1 MGRHKSEALRVPRGI
16 TTLLLPPYS
25 PELIPV
31 ENLWHDMRS
40 HYLSNRA
47 YADYDALFDAG
58 TDAYR
63 RLTPEILR
71 TVCACP
77 YLTERTE

>member
-1 MGRHKSEALRVPRGI
+1 MN
-16 TTLLLPPYS
+16 TLLTHP
-25 PELIPV
+25 
-31 ENLWHDMRS
+31 
-40 HYLSNRA
+40 LSNRTHKG
-47 YADYDALFDAG
+47 YDALFDAG

-77 YLTERTE
+77 YLTERAS